1 MAKGLSRK
9 ITYAQ
14 ARSYDR
20 TVPNGIGVTSI
31 AAVNGRGSYAGNRR
45 TLAQEKA
52 RAAKIRRT
60 HGASAARAY
69 MDAER
74 ARAENR
80 AASARAY
87 RAKKKAKPNPW
98 VTRGDGKEEWIGP
111 VRRKPYQGRGATFG
125 EAAAWRTKTEWDRES
140 VGGDPT
146 SYQQAYEATRRQL
159 LSKAKK
165 NGRKTEANVRHYEDN
180 KRGRRKGKRR
190 QSKKQRA
197 ASLRNLKHARRAQ
210 GRRGGSRR
218 GRKRGRSAAKG
229 HKFGPFRAVSAMIGG
244 KKRGTYAYRTTTGRL
259 AHIPAWAL
267 AGGTSK
273 KEVDAVWS
281 GQITGPRAEK
291 IMKRQQ
297 GIVARRARAA
307 KRVTEHGDLFTP
319 NDDGVK
325 VISYDEWS
333 KAATPNRRKKR
344 KAGKRKGRK
353 AAKRGRKYGKKRTAR
368 KSRRYGKRRSSRK
381 TAKRGKRKSARR
393 SSKKRTS
400 KRGRRSSKRSTV
412 PVGHARHALS
422 DLRGFIRNS
431 AGSYDDMVTYE
442 DNKRGKRKGRKAAKR
457 RGRKAGKRRSY
468 KRRGQ
473 TAAQRRASL
482 RNLKKAHAKRS
493 RRSKGRKGSSKRRG
507 GKGKRRSSSRKGSSR
522 RKSSSRR
529 RSSGKGKRH
538 GVSKGSARKAWGT
551 LKKYVGN
558 RKHGKRYSRNP
569 FSSAGFMDRLK
580 GALKVGAVVAGG
592 FMAHRAV
599 SKLLNDNVTAKYL
612 PASLTEYSGI
622 ISGLIV
628 AAAALPLVEKVI
640 TKADTAALVT
650 DGVWGSF
657 IVGTAVA
664 ILNKLSQPTVAGYL
678 SGYSVYDGRT
688 RQYSGYGEYMEMKG
702 MGEYMEMRGMGAD
715 YQAAAGYGADYQAAA
730 GYGADF
736 QAAAGM
742 GADFQAAA
750 GMGEY
755 MATGAMGIG
764 EYEAVRG
771 LGAGPQYVREGIYP
785 HQAEYALSVSEAA
798 SGIGDIGSQSTVLP
812 GQVAEPVTDVPDSM
826 RSGVFKSSD
835 GIFGG

>member
-31 AAVNGRGSYAGNRR
+31 AAVNGRGAYGKTREELRAAAEKR
-45 TLAQEKA
+45 AAKAAKAAKA
-52 RAAKIRRT
+52 RAD
-60 HGASAARAY
+60 RAY
-69 MDAER
+69 
-74 ARAENR
+74 
-80 AASARAY
+80 
-87 RAKKKAKPNPW
+87 KKAHGISRGQARRAHKALKDWTGNPW
-98 VTRGDGKEEWIGP
+98 VVRGDGKEEWIGP
-111 VRRKPYQGRGATFG
+111 VRRKPYQGRGGATFG

-165 NGRKTEANVRHYEDN
+165 NGPKTEANVTHYEDN
-180 KRGRRKGKRR
+180 KRGRKKGRRR

-197 ASLRNLKHARRAQ
+197 ASLRNLKRARAAQ
-210 GRRGGSRR
+210 RRGGGASRK
-218 GRKRGRSAAKG
+218 GRKRGRSAAASG
-229 HKFGPFRAVSAMIGG
+229 HKYGPFRAVSATVGG

-273 KEVDAVWS
+273 KEVDAVWA
-281 GQITGPRAEK
+281 GQITGPIAEK

-333 KAATPNRRKKR
+333 KTATPNKRRGKKKSR
-344 KAGKRKGRK
+344 KASKRKGRK
-353 AAKRGRKYGKKRTAR
+353 YAKRSASGRFTKRSSRKSSRRSSKRGRKTA
-368 KSRRYGKRRSSRK
+368 
-381 TAKRGKRKSARR
+381 
-393 SSKKRTS
+393 
-400 KRGRRSSKRSTV
+400 KRGRRSSKRATV

-442 DNKRGKRKGRKAAKR
+442 DNKRGKRKSRKAGKR
-457 RGRKAGKRRSY
+457 TGRKAGKRRSY

-482 RNLKKAHAKRS
+482 RNLKKARAASGRGK
-493 RRSKGRKGSSKRRG
+493 RRSGKGRRKGSSK
-507 GKGKRRSSSRKGSSR
+507 

-538 GVSKGSARKAWGT
+538 GVTKGSARKAWGT

-558 RKHGKRYSRNP
+558 KRGGRFSKNP
-569 FSSAGFMDRLK
+569 FSSGGFMDRLK
-580 GALKVGAVVAGG
+580 AALGVGAVVAGG

-599 SKLLNDNVTAKYL
+599 SKLLNDNVTSKYL
-612 PASLTEYSGI
+612 PAALTEYSGI

-640 TKADTAALVT
+640 KKADTAALVT

-678 SGYSVYDGRT
+678 SGYSVYDGTT

-702 MGEYMEMRGMGAD
+702 MGEYMEMKGMGAD

-730 GYGADF
+730 GYGADY

-812 GQVAEPVTDVPDSM
+812 GQVAEPISDVPDSM
-826 RSGVFKSSD
+826 RSGVFKSND
-835 GIFGG
+835 GIFGA